1 MPEQNTD
8 ASPAHDVDGACEA
21 HSGPAQAARA
31 WNSQNARRRELQTLK
46 VPPLEAQLAVD
57 RLRLAAQIA
66 TSQQALSMVVSSAGT
81 EWREE
86 LVQALELVAVVM
98 KDKLASLPRPRVSPH
113 IWEEFWNKWPGQ
125 LAFPGKNGS

>member
-1 MPEQNTD
+1 MCGEVHNPQQAPPPSWKVAVPEQITA
-8 ASPAHDVDGACEA
+8 ASSAYEIHGAFET
-21 HSGPAQAARA
+21 HSGPVQATQA
-31 WNSQNARRRELQTLK
+31 WNSQNARQRDSADAQ

-57 RLRLAAQIA
+57 KLRLAAQIA

-98 KDKLASLPRPRVSPH
+98 KDKLASLHRPRVSLH
-113 IWEEFWNKWPGQ
+113 I
-125 LAFPGKNGS
+125 